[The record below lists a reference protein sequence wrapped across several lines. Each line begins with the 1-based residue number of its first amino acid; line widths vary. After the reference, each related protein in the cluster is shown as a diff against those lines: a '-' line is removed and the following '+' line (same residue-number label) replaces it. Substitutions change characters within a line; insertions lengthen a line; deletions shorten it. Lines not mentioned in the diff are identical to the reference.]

1 MVGGLSKVCLGV
13 GDTFWTKDV
22 QDLWK
27 EVSEEMEKKGKE
39 EGYGADCETLQNPS
53 DKTACKYLHAGLEAL
68 YKAPDASAPQAPPA
82 GGAADLLKN
91 NPSFRQ
97 TMGCFLL
104 HAYAKHMKEKATCLI
119 DQGIQK
125 AFALGENLSK
135 SGTNCSSGKCIP
147 CQWQKE
153 DSKWECCLESITI
166 DSTNGEMKSAKDKVN
181 AVLKDDK
188 TNMDAMA
195 KQINTVTDLCDQF
208 KCVANR
214 WLKEKKARSTDLDR
228 VRSTV
233 TSQIT
238 DLSKALKDATSEKNR
253 KNYEQYCS
261 NIMGQN
267 GKAADKDACI
277 LIAAG
282 LQNLYKNA
290 EDDVDK
296 SLGRAM
302 KCVLLNAVADK
313 MEKELP
319 CKEERSVVNGI
330 NKAFENSEAIKNR
343 SGGCHNNDKC
353 FKCERFTNYE
363 GCKIKTNDNGELQLK
378 NEIDL
383 RLKEDNLA
391 NNSSLLKSSLIKT
404 IYAVI
409 NGSAWL
415 SGSLLNDMKSK
426 SEQGEVD
433 TYCTVDKDGAH
444 WEEGAAGEA
453 NRTACKMI
461 AAGLKNISSI
471 QLNYKNVPGANDNN
485 ENPFDHQEFRQLA
498 SCLLLKEV
506 AKKMIKQSPICDI
519 SKGIERAF
527 QSAGTMKTQHC
538 IKEPCFVCNW
548 EDKEKYGHC
557 KKDNGPTEMKTHLET
572 WLQKKSKELKDALS
586 KITDIDGNKG
596 TLCRR
601 LQCLSSKVE
610 ALKGQQG
617 QPQYNAENFWK
628 KDDGEVATLWKELA
642 DAMKKSNGAGNSDCN
657 QMDDG
662 TPNGQRD
669 ATNPEKKA
677 CNYLH
682 AGLKKL
688 YEDTASTGSTPSVA
702 NDKIL
707 DKNPLLRQTVG
718 CLLLNAYAKKMKGEA
733 KCLVESGI
741 KKAFGTYSR
750 GLITNGSC
758 NVTEPCV
765 PCHWQENILE
775 SCEINVNGKKE
786 NAKDK
791 LTQVQD
797 KITETS
803 TETLTKINEMKNLC
817 DYIKCAAPNWFKSKL
832 PTTANG
838 VGVSSTTPTTTWCD
852 FWGDKGVKTTLT
864 KMFTEIRTNGTRN
877 NIAVCTIFGD
887 GNPQSVERK
896 ACNHIAA
903 GLQHIKG
910 ITGSSNGV
918 AKSNDQDKQLLD
930 GAVACIALNLYADQ
944 IREKSKDKC
953 PIDETRIE
961 KMFNVWNKINKYW
974 YPCNGA
980 NNNLCFECTRHKDD
994 FKNCELSVSK
1004 TLINTAS
1011 NGTCP
1016 SKDNTNR
1023 EKVHDEMNKFLNES
1037 NNESISEVKK
1047 TLSTINDMSKS
1058 FCTQLQCAARKWN
1071 FTKKNKGTPPS
1082 WNDIEGVVKEELP
1095 KLLEHM
1101 SQDGNQTAFNEYCK
1115 EDIGTSWS
1123 TDTDGEK
1130 TAKRKACK
1138 LFASGLKHISS
1149 ITDDQQKGDGPLKR
1163 TTMCAAL
1170 NLYADQLI
1178 DKANNQ
1184 CPLDSEKLKEAIKYA
1199 FDNNNSN
1206 ATKDK
1211 ASSCGTDPNSC
1222 FECKW
1227 HEKHT
1232 FADCRI
1238 GTDKIEKNMSDLLD
1252 EEDKSNS
1259 NSNTT
1264 PTMDK
1269 TLEKI
1274 NKIETF
1280 CTQVQ
1285 CAIKQHYRN
1294 TPNGKKLKNGTEP
1307 SWSDI
1312 DSDAKDELKELL
1324 EYMIKPDNQSAAAQ
1338 YCKDNE
1344 NKWNAMGHKE
1354 GKTNKA
1360 ACLLFASGLKHI
1372 YTHGIVQKNGQVK
1385 DHVKGPSFEQTMGCL
1400 FLKEYAK
1407 QLKEMAKKQKKYR
1420 VHPNCSV
1427 DSGIDHAFEKSKVIM
1442 QASPQCKKNV
1452 NNDCFECDLNKGY
1465 DKCSI
1470 GDDDVGNKAKD
1481 LFEGESEQ
1489 NHMQQTLEN
1498 TVCPILLTDILT
1510 PFLPLAPVSIGLS
1523 AMAYYLWKY
1532 FGPLGKGGAR
1542 LRRSPAEIP
1551 GPSVQEQVYDH
1562 VQQDSSHEYQLV
1574 KERKPRSVPT
1584 RTKRSGRVNRRTII
1598 EIHFEVLDECQKGD
1612 TQLNQKDFLELL
1624 VQEFMGSEFME
1635 EEEQVPKE
1643 ELFMEGVSMESV
1655 PIKEVPSLGSGLM
1668 V

>member
-1 MVGGLSKVCLGV
+1 MNDKGTV
-13 GDTFWTKDV
+13 D
-22 QDLWK
+22 QDGCDKLTAP
-27 EVSEEMEKKGKE
+27 SEKK
-39 EGYGADCETLQNPS
+39 
-53 DKTACKYLHAGLEAL
+53 ACNYLHAGLKKL
-68 YKAPDASAPQAPPA
+68 YETSSSSD
-82 GGAADLLKN
+82 DDVLKN

-104 HAYAKHMKEKATCLI
+104 HSYAKHMKSKAICNIDKGIEKAFELGDALSNSGTKCKW
-119 DQGIQK
+119 DGNSTWENCTVKEGSSQK
-125 AFALGENLSK
+125 ATDVKTKLKTIITENDTKIKEMATELNKKEGLCRRFQCISEKWLKQNK
-135 SGTNCSSGKCIP
+135 S
-147 CQWQKE
+147 
-153 DSKWECCLESITI
+153 
-166 DSTNGEMKSAKDKVN
+166 NGET
-181 AVLKDDK
+181 L
-188 TNMDAMA
+188 T
-195 KQINTVTDLCDQF
+195 
-208 KCVANR
+208 
-214 WLKEKKARSTDLDR
+214 STDWDR
-228 VRSTV
+228 VRSKI
-233 TSQIT
+233 TSQIP
-238 DLSKALKDATSEKNR
+238 DLSTALGSATSTGKKEEFEK
-253 KNYEQYCS
+253 YCQG
-261 NIMGQN
+261 IPAGP
-267 GKAADKDACI
+267 GGRAADKDACV

-282 LQNLYKNA
+282 LKNLYSISDGSDA
-290 EDDVDK
+290 TMA
-296 SLGRAM
+296 SLERTM
-302 KCVLLNAVADK
+302 RCILLNAIADK
-313 MEKELP
+313 MKEKLP
-319 CKEERSVVNGI
+319 CKEERSVEAGI
-330 NKAFENSEAIKNR
+330 EKAFQSSDAIRKA
-343 SGGCHNNDKC
+343 SKVCETDDKC
-353 FKCERFTNYE
+353 FKCERFTDYDE
-363 GCKIKTNDNGELQLK
+363 CRIKENDNSAEVPLK
-378 NEIDL
+378 DEIDPK
-383 RLKEDNLA
+383 LKDTGLLS
-391 NNSSLLKSSLIKT
+391 NSSLSKSSLTKT
-404 IYAVI
+404 ICKPCEQTDLCERIDCIRKKWGVNRRQGSNVGWNAVI

-903 GLQHIKG
+903 GLKYIKD
-910 ITGSSNGV
+910 INPSATANQNPYDDE
-918 AKSNDQDKQLLD
+918 KFFKQIVMC
-930 GAVACIALNLYADQ
+930 AALNLYADKIKAQ
-944 IREKSKDKC
+944 TATSC
-953 PIDETRIE
+953 PIDETRI
-961 KMFNVWNKINKYW
+961 KQMFQDSNTNINSSCVTFGSSNKGCFLCSRQNSEFNNCKLSVAETLIKKTSPPTGNCNTDAKDAVKVQDQMNQLLTQESQMQTTLEKIN
-974 YPCNGA
+974 
-980 NNNLCFECTRHKDD
+980 
-994 FKNCELSVSK
+994 
-1004 TLINTAS
+1004 
-1011 NGTCP
+1011 
-1016 SKDNTNR
+1016 
-1023 EKVHDEMNKFLNES
+1023 EMN
-1037 NNESISEVKK
+1037 
-1047 TLSTINDMSKS
+1047 D
-1058 FCTQLQCAARKWN
+1058 FCTQLQCAVKQYG
-1071 FTKKNKGTPPS
+1071 KKSLSKTNG
-1082 WNDIEGVVKEELP
+1082 
-1095 KLLEHM
+1095 
-1101 SQDGNQTAFNEYCK
+1101 QT
-1115 EDIGTSWS
+1115 TSWDEIKS
-1123 TDTDGEK
+1123 VVENELKELLKDITNEEKWEDVAADCGKVGLSEDNDGEI
-1130 TAKRKACK
+1130 TAKKKACK
-1138 LFASGLKHISS
+1138 LFALGLKHISE
-1149 ITDDQQKGDGPLKR
+1149 INNKNNQEHAVPLKK
-1163 TTMCAAL
+1163 TMMCAAL

-1178 DKANNQ
+1178 DRAKEQ
-1184 CPLDSEKLKEAIKYA
+1184 CPLDKNKMEQAIDHA
-1199 FDNNNSN
+1199 FSKSSN
-1206 ATKDK
+1206 IMGIGT
-1211 ASSCGTDPNSC
+1211 SSCGVGANGVSSC
-1222 FECKW
+1222 FECTRQK
-1227 HEKHT
+1227 T
-1232 FADCRI
+1232 FPPCKI
-1238 GTDKIEKNMSDLLD
+1238 GKEEIKDNMDNLLKQHD
-1252 EEDKSNS
+1252 ETNSKPKS
-1259 NSNTT
+1259 TT
-1264 PTMDK
+1264 PNMDK
-1269 TLEKI
+1269 TLDKI
-1274 NKIETF
+1274 NSKDTF
-1280 CTQVQ
+1280 CTELQ
-1285 CAIKQHYRN
+1285 CAMKQYHRN
-1294 TPNGKKLKNGTEP
+1294 KNKNGAEP
-1307 SWSDI
+1307 VSWDALKTDI
-1312 DSDAKDELKELL
+1312 GKELNELL
-1324 EYMIKPDNQSAAAQ
+1324 EYMTNSEKQKTVME
-1338 YCKDNE
+1338 YCKDYQ
-1344 NKWNAMGHKE
+1344 WDTLGHKQS
-1354 GKTNKA
+1354 KTNKA

-1372 YTHGIVQKNGQVK
+1372 YNQHNGSVK
-1385 DHVKGPSFEQTMGCL
+1385 GQVKGPSFGQTMGCL
-1400 FLKEYAK
+1400 FLKEYTK
-1407 QLKEMAKKQKKYR
+1407 QLKEMAKVKKQGNSW
-1420 VHPNCSV
+1420 VHPLC
-1427 DSGIDHAFEKSKVIM
+1427 DIDEGINHAFNQSKDIMKSVLSECSSGPNAI
-1442 QASPQCKKNV
+1442 S
-1452 NNDCFECDLNKGY
+1452 CFECKLDKNDY
-1465 DKCSI
+1465 DNCKI
-1470 GDDDVGNKAKD
+1470 GNDEVQ
-1481 LFEGESEQ
+1481 EQ
-1489 NHMQQTLEN
+1489 VKPLLEKKSDSMQETLEN
-1498 TVCPILLTDILT
+1498 TVCPILLTDLLT

-1542 LRRSPAEIP
+1542 FRRSPAEIP
-1551 GPSVQEQVYDH
+1551 GSSVQEQVLDH
-1562 VQQDSSHEYQLV
+1562 VQQDSSHEYRLV
-1574 KERKPRSVPT
+1574 KERKPRSAPT

-1624 VQEFMGSEFME
+1624 VQEFMGSELM

-1643 ELFMEGVSMESV
+1643 DVLMEPVPMELV
-1655 PIKEVPSLGSGLM
+1655 PIEEVPMERVPNLGSGFM